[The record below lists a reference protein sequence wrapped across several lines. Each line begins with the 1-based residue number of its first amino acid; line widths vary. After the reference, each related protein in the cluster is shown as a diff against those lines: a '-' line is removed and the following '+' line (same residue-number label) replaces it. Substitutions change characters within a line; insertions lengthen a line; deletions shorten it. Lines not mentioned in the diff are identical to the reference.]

1 MILSQANEGRNNMH
15 LIVISQRIGDAQVEV
30 SGPKGYLLQ
39 STDVLV
45 TPTGVFWFGT
55 FVAVDA
61 TGGRPAKL
69 SGPDDKAM
77 ILKALR
83 QEGSITKAAEALD
96 VATTTLQKAMRRHGI
111 KFEPTATSEEE

>member
-1 MILSQANEGRNNMH
+1 MQ
-15 LIVISQRIGDAQVEV
+15 LIVISQRLGDGQVEV
-30 SGPKGYLLQ
+30 SGPEGYRLLAANVI
-39 STDVLV
+39 TA
-45 TPTGVFWFGT
+45 PTGIFWIGT

-69 SGPDDKAM
+69 SGPEDKAT

-83 QEGSITKAAEALD
+83 QEGSITKAAKALD

-111 KFEPTATSEEE
+111 KFEPTATTGE